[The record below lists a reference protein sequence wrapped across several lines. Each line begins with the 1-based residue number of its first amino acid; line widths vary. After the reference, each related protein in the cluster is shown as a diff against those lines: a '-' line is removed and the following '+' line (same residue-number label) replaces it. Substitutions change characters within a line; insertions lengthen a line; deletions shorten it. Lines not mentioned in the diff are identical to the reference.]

1 MQILKS
7 RSPEKTC
14 VQILFIIF
22 VSVGLTACGDRPD
35 ADTVQMDTT
44 ALPVDT
50 MGMNME
56 DEAMGSDTVEVAVVD
71 FEIDMPT
78 TLPGGLTVFE
88 VTNDGTTEH
97 NFEIEG
103 QGIEQEFPQNL
114 TAGETRTMEVDL
126 QPGTYTIYCPVA
138 DHRSRGMEL
147 ELSVEPA
154 QGGIL
159 GN

>member
-1 MQILKS
+1 MQIMKS
-7 RSPEKTC
+7 TSPEKTL
-14 VQILFIIF
+14 VELLFIIF
-22 VSVGLTACGDRPD
+22 VTVGLTACGDRPNNG
-35 ADTVQMDTT
+35 TMQMDTT

-50 MGMNME
+50 MGMTMG
-56 DEAMGSDTVEVAVVD
+56 DEGIRSDTVEVALVN

-78 TLPGGLTVFE
+78 TLPGGRTVFE

-126 QPGTYTIYCPVA
+126 QPGSYTIYCPVA